1 MVSSQLNSRLG
12 FINPGLTLSS
22 FQKKKKKQ
30 WSIHPSEQV
39 VQNLQAGAQLKTA
52 SLVAK

>member
-22 FQKKKKKQ
+22 FQKKKQ